1 MTLDDLL
8 EMQYT
13 STGAMKENI
22 VHHFLS
28 LLPNEKKH
36 FCILTTDGEEGRTID
51 EWQMKGYN
59 QALADIKERIEKEMG
74 T

>member
-1 MTLDDLL
+1 MTLDEIL
-8 EMQYT
+8 EIQYT

-28 LLPNEKKH
+28 LLPKE
-36 FCILTTDGEEGRTID
+36 ITGEYYKVICTKEFED
-51 EWQMKGYN
+51 GYN

-74 T
+74 NDQA